1 MSPPPAIAR
10 LALFVILGSI
20 GAGCGSAE
28 TPMPTPS
35 MPSPQTVVDE
45 LLAAD
50 RAAAAASAK
59 TTLVPGLTAMFA
71 EDIVMPQPGGF
82 VSGLSAVKDA
92 LERNPQNATARAEWA
107 PVRGGVSADGV
118 HGFTFGFMSMH
129 LPDGSS
135 IPMKY
140 LAYWVKQRG
149 RWQVAAYKRVRRPE
163 GEVSTTLMAPA
174 LPAQIQPVTTDPAAL
189 AANQQG
195 LKDAEQ
201 GFSDDAQVM
210 GLGPAFAK
218 NGSADAM
225 NLGGP
230 GDAGFVISAEAISR
244 TVTTGAAYDAK
255 PFNWSAEHVIVASSG
270 DLGVTFGHIR
280 RNPPPPGTAPLQP
293 PGPFSFFTIWR
304 RESPNAPWRY
314 IAE

>member
-1 MSPPPAIAR
+1 MPPTPLVAR
-10 LALFVILGSI
+10 LAIVVLLGSF
-20 GAGCGSAE
+20 GASCGSADV
-28 TPMPTPS
+28 PPPL
-35 MPSPQTVVDE
+35 PSPQDVVNE
-45 LLAAD
+45 LLAAAG
-50 RAAAAASAK
+50 AAAAASDK
-59 TTLVPGLTAMFA
+59 TTLVPGLAAMFA

-92 LERNPQNATARAEWA
+92 LGKSPENATARLEWA
-107 PVRGGVSADGV
+107 PVRGGVSADGL
-118 HGFTFGFMSMH
+118 HGFTFGFMTMH

-135 IPMKY
+135 RPMKY
-140 LAYWVKQRG
+140 LAYWVNRDG

-163 GEVSTTLMAPA
+163 GEVSTALMDPA
-174 LPAQIQPVTTDPAAL
+174 LPARIQPATIDAAAL
-189 AANQQG
+189 AANEQS
-195 LKDAEQ
+195 LKDAER
-201 GFSDDAQVM
+201 GFSDDAQAI

-230 GDAGFVISAEAISR
+230 GDPGFVISAEAISH
-244 TVTTGAAYDAK
+244 TVTTGAPYDAK
-255 PFNWSAEHVIVASSG
+255 PFNWSAEYVIVASSG

-304 RESPNAPWRY
+304 RESPDAPWRY